1 MEGMKN
7 VFAAYVWSQN
17 WWTFSNDMWN
27 GQSHTYEDSQIIKA
41 DALDWSL
48 VSSGEAYH
56 ASLYFEEGKEDAH
69 QFTPTAIWV
78 DNVDN
83 PSRIVVQGTETFTG
97 DTIVEA
103 EDWIFEVGPEGQYDA
118 GNMSADFEIT
128 QIVVAK
134 TQEEKEDIIVSFI
147 ERQSEIDQEELDSMS
162 AETFN
167 APRKTPTKRQMHR
180 TNRSRKNKNLMQKT
194 GMNKR
199 KTPTDKQMRYSEN
212 FTTSKYAESFRSES
226 ASDSIAAESSQ
237 TVSGVNP
244 TPVSDGQWLAES
256 ISKRAEAKHSYPH
269 RTIDGDNYVH
279 HDSKGRETRRTN
291 RGKSIKADR
300 RRYTPNDKLKPGQ
313 GHLGDFVR
321 EAQGYDDRL
330 DESMGMRNRGRTRGK
345 MTKRDRRNMSQ
356 GMEKEMGR
364 RPDAAVGTM
373 DRGNRRLRAERSLQ
387 TRRAESPLTSPE
399 SYSPTGSSPTDMN
412 PKSAGP
418 SSAGTGNEVIA
429 VQSPSA
435 PPSNI
440 KFAETK
446 VRNGLHM
453 CAKCEHW
460 NRNIRP
466 GYTKCTKCGHGKFKR
481 VKRSEF
487 GVVGQGSNFGQDL
500 DAESICAKHAETY
513 EACGCEKKRAEPS
526 GTSLTNASTSS
537 SDPLDDATLS
547 GFDIVNVDSPSAP
560 PSNIFEQSAEECGCD
575 IGAVGACMC
584 AETKAAEMN
593 YDGSLYGD
601 QYFPDTLTANQV
613 GVGKLG
619 STPSADT
626 SGQGVLEWDGSRVG
640 PDLDTKASEVISRRG
655 LKFVGSV
662 AALVGG
668 GYLLLNNLKKE

>member
-1 MEGMKN
+1 MKE

-27 GQSHTYEDSQIIKA
+27 GQSHTYENSQIVTA
-41 DALDWSL
+41 DALDWNL

-56 ASLYFEEGKEDAH
+56 ASLYFERDKEDAH
-69 QFTPTAIWV
+69 QFTPTSIWV

-83 PSRIVVQGTETFTG
+83 PSRIEVRGTETFTG
-97 DTIVEA
+97 DDIREA
-103 EDWIFEVGPEGQYDA
+103 DDWIFEVGNVETYEA
-118 GNMSADFEIT
+118 GNMDVEFEVT

-134 TQEEKEDIIVSFI
+134 TEEEKEDIIVSFI

-167 APRKTPTKRQMHR
+167 ARKKLTKDQERKMRQS
-180 TNRSRKNKNLMQKT
+180 NRRSNKNNPISQSFMK
-194 GMNKR
+194 K
-199 KTPTDKQMRYSEN
+199 KKPTDQQLRYSEN

-226 ASDSIAAESSQ
+226 ASDAIAAESSQ
-237 TVSGVNP
+237 PVSGLNP
-244 TPVSDGQWLAES
+244 TSVGDGQWLAES

-279 HDSKGRETRRTN
+279 HDGKGRETRRTN

-300 RRYTPNDKLKPGQ
+300 RRYTPNNKLKPGQ

-321 EAQGYDDRL
+321 EAQGAEKWCVLYGQKNPRRHDGCTGRATTKNIYGSPMCQNCFVYSYDS
-330 DESMGMRNRGRTRGK
+330 ENRK
-345 MTKRDRRNMSQ
+345 NQK
-356 GMEKEMGR
+356 
-364 RPDAAVGTM
+364 
-373 DRGNRRLRAERSLQ
+373 RRLRAERSLQ

-440 KFAETK
+440 KFAET
-446 VRNGLHM
+446 
-453 CAKCEHW
+453 
-460 NRNIRP
+460 
-466 GYTKCTKCGHGKFKR
+466 
-481 VKRSEF
+481 
-487 GVVGQGSNFGQDL
+487 
-500 DAESICAKHAETY
+500 ICAKHAETY
-513 EACGCEKKRAEPS
+513 EACGCEKKMAEPS
-526 GTSLTNASTSS
+526 GSNLTNASTSS
-537 SDPLDDATLS
+537 SDPLNESKLS

-560 PSNIFEQSAEECGCD
+560 PSNIFEQSAEECSCD
-575 IGAVGACMC
+575 IGAVGVCRC

-613 GVGKLG
+613 GVGNLG

-626 SGQGVLEWDGSRVG
+626 SGQGVLEWDGGRVG
-640 PDLDTKASEVISRRG
+640 PNPDTKAAEVLTRRNLG
-655 LKFVGSV
+655 FVGAISLI
-662 AALVGG
+662 AFG
-668 GYLLLNNLKKE
+668 GYFLGLHDKVLEFIKKE